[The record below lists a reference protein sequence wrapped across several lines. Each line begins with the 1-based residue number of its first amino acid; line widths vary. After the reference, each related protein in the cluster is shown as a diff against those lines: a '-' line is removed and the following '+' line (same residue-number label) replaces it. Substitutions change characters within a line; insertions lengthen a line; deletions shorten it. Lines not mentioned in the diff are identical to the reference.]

1 MLHLLL
7 RLERCLWHVRHLVH
21 ERGTVGGS
29 SSHQSILLRGGDL
42 LLLCRLLG
50 GFLLQLRTGPH
61 GDSADPWVVEGRPRR
76 AALVPTLAAVLV
88 LAIAAG
94 GAALGTSGGGLGRG
108 RCRGGAALGSS
119 GDEHRRGC
127 WGQVGLVGSEL
138 LKEQIVAHV
147 VEGRER
153 SGLLE
158 QGHHVAV
165 LLVEAAQDIQNQGA
179 VLDDLT
185 QVPKII
191 CHLLH
196 ALTVIGDREIA
207 LLEEAKLGVELKRA
221 SFTVAAEL
229 LIDAQPGDP
238 RGVIPNADRL
248 HQIGV
253 EGAEKPRAD
262 HGVHASPSRGGRGG
276 VEEDMIIEGIAFQ
289 SEEHQISPPVVVG
302 GEGFQ
307 DNRHECSDVLDG
319 GCLGVKVG
327 DGGSLKDGIGIA
339 VDVVV
344 HRWWR
349 LRAASSR
356 SAAAAAAMR
365 SRRGI

>member
-1 MLHLLL
+1 
-7 RLERCLWHVRHLVH
+7 
-21 ERGTVGGS
+21 
-29 SSHQSILLRGGDL
+29 
-42 LLLCRLLG
+42 
-50 GFLLQLRTGPH
+50 
-61 GDSADPWVVEGRPRR
+61 
-76 AALVPTLAAVLV
+76 
-88 LAIAAG
+88 
-94 GAALGTSGGGLGRG
+94 
-108 RCRGGAALGSS
+108 
-119 GDEHRRGC
+119 
-127 WGQVGLVGSEL
+127 
-138 LKEQIVAHV
+138 
-147 VEGRER
+147 
-153 SGLLE
+153 
-158 QGHHVAV
+158 
-165 LLVEAAQDIQNQGA
+165 
-179 VLDDLT
+179 
-185 QVPKII
+185 
-191 CHLLH
+191 
-196 ALTVIGDREIA
+196 

-276 VEEDMIIEGIAFQ
+276 VEDMIIEGIAFQ
-289 SEEHQISPPVVVG
+289 SEEHQILPPVVVG